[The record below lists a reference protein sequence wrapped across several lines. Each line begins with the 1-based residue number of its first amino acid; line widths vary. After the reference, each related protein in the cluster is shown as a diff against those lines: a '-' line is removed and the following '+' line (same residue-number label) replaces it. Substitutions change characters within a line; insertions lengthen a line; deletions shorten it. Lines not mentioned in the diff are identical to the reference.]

1 MELENFKG
9 DFLGITD
16 NGNPDV
22 EVFLA
27 NGQKEDIYSN
37 FRMFGIGKQSD
48 LEKSW
53 EEKRRIAKE
62 ERHQHS
68 WKQRAENIAMKVPM
82 APVRAGFLAG
92 LRLNIFGLSRKL
104 YPAILSEEDAKKK
117 NYDLENRKVALD
129 KLRKIEDLYFKI
141 GGRSESIEKNIRVGF
156 DRPIFNTK
164 KIKKQS
170 AAHKSSFDGETDTYS
185 QVVGYD
191 DAAEV
196 ASGMAPL
203 GAASSIA
210 GGLAGAGGAAGAA
223 AGGLSAGTIAAIASA
238 GAGAVGSIASAVS
251 KKKAADNPY
260 KEGSDEWKR
269 AQDDIDK
276 AKAGGYHDS
285 PIVTEADIDKL
296 IAEKGKI
303 LGMKPFVFYGIAAA
317 AIIGLGILVV
327 KSSKK

>member
-1 MELENFKG
+1 MQ
-9 DFLGITD
+9 
-16 NGNPDV
+16 
-22 EVFLA
+22 LA
-27 NGQKEDIYSN
+27 NGKKEDIYSN
-37 FRMFGIGKQSD
+37 FRIFGIGKQSD

-164 KIKKQS
+164 NIKKQS

-185 QVVGYD
+185 QVEGID

-196 ASGMAPL
+196 ASAMAPL
-203 GAASSIA
+203 GAASGI
-210 GGLAGAGGAAGAA
+210 AA
-223 AGGLSAGTIAAIASA
+223 AVPTAGLSAGTIASIASA
-238 GAGAVGSIASAVS
+238 GAGAVGSIASAAASAAS

-260 KEGSDEWKR
+260 KEGSDGWKR